1 MGIQIKARLGHPRH
15 GRVLEKVTEK
25 GGKGILAEIK
35 YYKRSM
41 ALNREPDVSHRK
53 GWRKRPVK

>member
-1 MGIQIKARLGHPRH
+1 MGHPRH

-25 GGKGILAEIK
+25 GGKGILAELK

-53 GWRKRPVK
+53 GWRKCSVK